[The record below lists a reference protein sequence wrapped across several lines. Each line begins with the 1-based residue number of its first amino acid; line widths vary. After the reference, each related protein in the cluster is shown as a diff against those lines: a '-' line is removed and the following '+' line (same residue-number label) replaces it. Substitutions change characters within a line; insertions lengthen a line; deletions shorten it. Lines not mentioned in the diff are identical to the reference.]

1 MKKKLNYKKNFFKR
15 ATRQYPLGFQK
26 NGTNFMEFDFNKVFI
41 KKSNEMK

>member
-1 MKKKLNYKKNFFKR
+1 MKKKLNYKNFFLNR

-26 NGTNFMEFDFNKVFI
+26 NGTNFMEFNFNKVFI